1 MSVRELVTTLTVPI
15 EVEIY
20 GGEAEYLFTRSSIDC
35 EDLYD
40 LTVIRWWPESREKIV
55 VFLDFAGL
63 SVIC

>member
-1 MSVRELVTTLTVPI
+1 MSVRELITTLTIPI
-15 EVEIY
+15 EVEVY
-20 GGEAEYLFTRSSIDC
+20 GGEAEYLFTRSSADL

-40 LTVIRWWPESREKIV
+40 LTVIRWWPESGEKIV